1 MATPTI
7 KASGNIAIVW
17 GTIGGLNAAN
27 NQHMPAGMIVETL
40 TVTPKNADPIDI
52 EDGDGFAALQVGCKD
67 GWNGKATAVYDA
79 NKVLP
84 AEGSTIVVVVPNQ
97 GNAGT
102 TNANATFWSWGFTKS
117 RKKEKMIELSFT
129 NRPLING

>member
-7 KASGNIAIVW
+7 KASGNIALVW
-17 GTIGGLNAAN
+17 GTIGAMTGAN
-27 NQHMPAGMIVETL
+27 NAMPSGLLVETL
-40 TVTPKNADPIDI
+40 TITPKNADPIDI
-52 EDGDGFAALQVGCKD
+52 EDGDGFTAIQVGCKD

-79 NKVLP
+79 NRVLP

-102 TNANATFWSWGFTKS
+102 TNVNASFWSWGFTKS

-129 NRPLING
+129 HRPNLN